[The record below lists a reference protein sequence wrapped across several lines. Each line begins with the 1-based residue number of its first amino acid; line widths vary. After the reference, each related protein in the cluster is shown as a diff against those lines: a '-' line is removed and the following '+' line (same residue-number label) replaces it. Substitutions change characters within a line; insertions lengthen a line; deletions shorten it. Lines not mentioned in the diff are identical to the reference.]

1 MEQTRVDALRT
12 IGNICGPQAVSEIEQ
27 LRLLIEKMCVAID
40 EQRYREQLVMGL
52 RNLQTKCNGMKLV
65 RNRNENN

>member
-12 IGNICGPQAVSEIEQ
+12 VGNICGPQAVSEIEQ

-52 RNLQTKCNGMKLV
+52 
-65 RNRNENN
+65 